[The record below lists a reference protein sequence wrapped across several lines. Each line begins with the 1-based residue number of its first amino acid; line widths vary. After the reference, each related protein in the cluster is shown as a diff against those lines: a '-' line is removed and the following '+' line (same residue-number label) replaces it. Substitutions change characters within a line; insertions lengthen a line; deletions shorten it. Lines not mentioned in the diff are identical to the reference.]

1 MKSSTLAESKREAL
15 FVDVISNVNTVQ
27 KMQATK
33 FVNYKIKD
41 VTTEALNENWKWQY
55 TSNGAYSIVRV

>member
-1 MKSSTLAESKREAL
+1 MFMIGVIFYVLFQRHYVSKYVKSSTLAESKREAL

-33 FVNYKIKD
+33 FVVFLALPD
-41 VTTEALNENWKWQY
+41 TTC
-55 TSNGAYSIVRV
+55 